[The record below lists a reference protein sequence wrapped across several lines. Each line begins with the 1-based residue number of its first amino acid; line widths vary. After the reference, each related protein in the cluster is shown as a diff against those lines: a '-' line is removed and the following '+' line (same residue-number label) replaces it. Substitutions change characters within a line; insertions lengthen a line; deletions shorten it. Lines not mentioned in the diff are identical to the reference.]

1 MNDVMGNV
9 VWGRFH
15 HTGPVTPPKEERFAF
30 LRTYKPL
37 LKRARGTPYYEDIRE
52 LLGYWLRQKKIER
65 LLAAQNLRLY
75 EAARERDCL
84 LAAARKKEE

>member
-1 MNDVMGNV
+1 MDNV
-9 VWGRFH
+9 IWGQFR
-15 HTGPVTPPKEERFAF
+15 PAENEPSPQEKRFAF

-75 EAARERDCL
+75 EAARERDRL
-84 LAAARKKEE
+84 LAARKKEE